1 MTLKDTLPK
10 FNCPNGSPQTCR
22 WQHDQ
27 TDQPINDKGHPKVPR
42 YIESNAVSLA
52 DGG

>member
-1 MTLKDTLPK
+1 MVRLKPAV
-10 FNCPNGSPQTCR
+10 GSMIKQIK
-22 WQHDQ
+22 QIKQ
-27 TDQPINDKGHPKVPR
+27 INDKGHPKVPR